1 MTSYKRPP
9 APESLK
15 DLLVD
20 ILDTHKAEDIEV
32 IDLNE
37 NAYLADYMIVA
48 TGRSSRQVVG
58 LAEKI
63 IERLAF
69 YDIKDIRKEGMST
82 GDWVV
87 LDTGDVMIHL
97 FKPEVRSFYNIEKM
111 WGDFAEMASS
121 SSSPR
126 LA

>member
-1 MTSYKRPP
+1 MTSYKRQL

-48 TGRSSRQVVG
+48 SGRSSRQVVA

-69 YDIKDIRKEGMST
+69 HDIKDIRKEGMST

-87 LDTGDVMIHL
+87 LDTGDVMIHI
-97 FKPEVRSFYNIEKM
+97 FKPDVRSFYNIEKM

-121 SSSPR
+121 NRPQ

>member
-1 MTSYKRPP
+1 MTSEKRHL

-20 ILDTHKAEDIEV
+20 ILDAHKAEDIEV
-32 IDLNE
+32 LDLNE

-48 TGRSSRQVVG
+48 SGRSSRQVVA

-69 YDIKDIRKEGMST
+69 YDIKDIRKEGMNT

-111 WGDFAEMASS
+111 WGDFAEMAATTT
-121 SSSPR
+121 SPQ